1 MKKIFKFLL
10 ACTIMFLLSSCG
22 ERGPVGPEGPRGPG
36 GQPGPEILPTSF
48 EFPINLTQNNGFEFF
63 RDIPGQIEVLNSDMM
78 IAYVLED
85 YIEED
90 DLDVWRQLPVTDF
103 NNRGTRLFDFDFT
116 RVDIRLFLDAN
127 YSLGSADELRDIL
140 IRAVHIPADFINSAK
155 AKDLENAKSVQEIEQ
170 ILGTEVQDLKLQ

>member
-1 MKKIFKFLL
+1 MKKVTKFLF
-10 ACTIMFLLSSCG
+10 ACSVMFLLSSCG
-22 ERGPVGPEGPRGPG
+22 DRGPVGPEGP
-36 GQPGPEILPTSF
+36 PGPEILPTSF
-48 EFPINLTQNNGFEFF
+48 EFPIDLTQNNGFEFF
-63 RDIPGQIEVLNSDMM
+63 REIPGQIEVLNSDMM

-116 RVDIRLFLDAN
+116 RVDLRFFLDAN
-127 YSLGSADELRDIL
+127 YSLGAADELQNVL
-140 IRAVHIPADFINSAK
+140 VRAVHIPADFVSNAN